1 MEKPGT
7 YGQVTGAFE
16 IFELLFIANQPGSH
30 EVKKRVQNALFR
42 IF

>member
-16 IFELLFIANQPGSH
+16 IFELLFIANQGVAKS
-30 EVKKRVQNALFR
+30 KKDSKCSF
-42 IF
+42 